1 MSVKFNFS
9 LCDDHH
15 PSSLG
20 DEERLGDEDRLGE
33 DQLGVDEVRDNE
45 NFTSLSMMRQQS
57 SNISGGFG

>member
-20 DEERLGDEDRLGE
+20 DEERLGDDRLGE

-45 NFTSLSMMRQQS
+45 NFTSLAMMRQQS